1 MQFIGLEIR
10 DNENLDF
17 REGLTHEIISFIV
30 ENKYHLEIIRD
41 SSTRFCYDNSGK
53 YCFYLF
59 EKNKNEK
66 ELEENVI
73 NNFFEKY
80 KNLEYELFFI

>member
-10 DNENLDF
+10 NNEYLDSRKNLI
-17 REGLTHEIISFIV
+17 HEIVSFFV
-30 ENKYHLEIIRD
+30 NNKYHIEVIRD
-41 SSTRFCYDNSGK
+41 NSTRFCYDDSGK

-59 EKNKNEK
+59 EKNNKNEK
-66 ELEENVI
+66 ELEAI

-80 KNLEYELFFI
+80 KNLEHKLFFI